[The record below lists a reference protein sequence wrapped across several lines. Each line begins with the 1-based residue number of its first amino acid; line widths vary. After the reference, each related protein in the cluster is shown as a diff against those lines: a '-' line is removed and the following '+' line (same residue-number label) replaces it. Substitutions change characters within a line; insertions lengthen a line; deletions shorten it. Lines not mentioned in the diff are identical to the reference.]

1 MTKTNGPATG
11 QSATLTFTVSD
22 NDTAIAVGSGD
33 VAVLGT
39 PRLLA
44 WCEGATI
51 AAVAPHVGP
60 GTTTVGFKIE
70 IDHLAPTPVGASV
83 RATATVEEVDGR
95 RIRFSV
101 QAHDPAGAIASGTV
115 TRIMVDRDG
124 FSRRAADRC

>member
-1 MTKTNGPATG
+1 MTEPNGPATG
-11 QSATLTFTVSD
+11 QSATLTFTVGD
-22 NDTAIAVGSGD
+22 NDTAVAVGSGD

-44 WCEGATI
+44 WCEAATV
-51 AAVAPHVGP
+51 AAVAPQLGP

-83 RATATVEEVDGR
+83 TATATVDEVDGR

-101 QAHDPAGAIASGTV
+101 QAHDPAGAIASGAV
-115 TRIMVDRDG
+115 TRIMVERDG
-124 FSRRAADRC
+124 FARRAADRC